1 MIHLT
6 DRQKAEKL
14 VTLINKNRSR
24 DISLLLY
31 IGRTLVNIFDGE
43 DIALTLWKS
52 VCVEEIIPLCDE
64 YWPIISSERVTPR
77 MFMKIGEFLSLMP
90 DIDINDID
98 TVKSILNQCMK
109 CSESAYKMISR
120 LNIDKHDNVTSLINK
135 KIDIRTLERYKY
147 RYDIH
152 TLEKWASRDNP
163 SEYNIL
169 LDISNYVDNSIY
181 DTYFGSSIW
190 ADIQKYILLGDKKY
204 SNISSILKLLR
215 SSIGCVKRGKGFF
228 VMNDVDNISIC
239 TDNQFISMC
248 SKIKVKTL
256 NNIPLSDIVI
266 EFMPYLMYRDIT
278 YYPGIKDID
287 TLNLFYKY
295 EAIEVTDIDDDAI
308 DTILY
313 HIRHILANNNE
324 EIYNYILN
332 WLSFIIQRSE
342 KPETVLLQIGIP
354 GIGKTVFWEWF
365 ADRIIGMNNSF
376 IAATLSDITGRFNGH
391 VANKRFLLV
400 NECKGTSKHDH
411 EYLKT
416 LITDSYVRLER
427 KGQDLVQ
434 INSSHC
440 IVITSNHRDH
450 HFIDEHDRRFLAIEC
465 SKEKRDITYF
475 SNLISVLD
483 RSNDIFYTYLL
494 KRDISNFNPSILP
507 VTSIKQDMIEINI
520 HPVKQFLSEYIWN
533 DWLSANQVYSVY
545 KEWCM
550 KSSISPVPNNK
561 FKTYAEN
568 MIDTKKVNGCSQYRL
583 QNTNM

>member
-52 VCVEEIIPLCDE
+52 ACVEEIIPLCDE
-64 YWPIISSERVTPR
+64 YWHIISSERVTPR

-120 LNIDKHDNVTSLINK
+120 LNIDKHDNVASLINK

-266 EFMPYLMYRDIT
+266 EFIPYLMYRDIT

-313 HIRHILANNNE
+313 HIRHILANNDE

-507 VTSIKQDMIEINI
+507 VTSIKQDMIDINI

-533 DWLSANQVYSVY
+533 DWLSASQVYSVY

-583 QNTNM
+583 QNTNI